1 MMTSAPQPIPAPS
14 EPCSEIEEIRLDRDR
29 RHLHLAF
36 SGGRAADP
44 APRASLCAPALR
56 ATLSAPALRASL
68 SAPALRATL
77 SAPALRATLSAPALR
92 AACRCAACVAD
103 RVRGTFSADFAGVTL
118 THVAPF
124 GAHGLNLS
132 FSDGH
137 ARGVYPFAYLAA
149 LAADAAGPDLPEVK
163 P

>member
-1 MMTSAPQPIPAPS
+1 MMTSAPQPLPAPS
-14 EPCSEIEEIRLDRDR
+14 EPVPDIEEIRLDRDR

-36 SGGRAADP
+36 SGRPAAPASLNAPAHRAA
-44 APRASLCAPALR
+44 
-56 ATLSAPALRASL
+56 
-68 SAPALRATL
+68 
-77 SAPALRATLSAPALR
+77 LSAPALR
-92 AACRCAACVAD
+92 AACRCAVCVAD
-103 RVRGTFSADFAGVTL
+103 QARGTFSADFAGVTL

>member
-14 EPCSEIEEIRLDRDR
+14 EPLSDIEEIRLDRDR

-36 SGGRAADP
+36 SGGPAAAQRTSP
-44 APRASLCAPALR
+44 SSA
-56 ATLSAPALRASL
+56 LSAS
-68 SAPALRATL
+68 
-77 SAPALRATLSAPALR
+77 ALR

-103 RVRGTFSADFAGVTL
+103 RARGTFSADFAGVTL

-149 LAADAAGPDLPEVK
+149 LAAEAAGPDLPEVK

>member
-1 MMTSAPQPIPAPS
+1 MMTSTPQPLPAPS
-14 EPCSEIEEIRLDRDR
+14 EPFPDIEEIRLDRDR

-36 SGGRAADP
+36 SGGRAAAD
-44 APRASLCAPALR
+44 
-56 ATLSAPALRASL
+56 TLSASL
-68 SAPALRATL
+68 SAPALRAAL
-77 SAPALRATLSAPALR
+77 SAPALRASLSAPALR

-103 RVRGTFSADFAGVTL
+103 RARGKFSADFAGVTF

>member
-1 MMTSAPQPIPAPS
+1 MMTSAPKPIPAPS
-14 EPCSEIEEIRLDRDR
+14 EPLSDIEEIRLDHDR

-36 SGGRAADP
+36 SGGP
-44 APRASLCAPALR
+44 AAPAR
-56 ATLSAPALRASL
+56 RTSL
-68 SAPALRATL
+68 GAPALRATL

-103 RVRGTFSADFAGVTL
+103 RARGTLSADFAGVTL

-149 LAADAAGPDLPEVK
+149 LAAEAAGPDLPEVK

>member
-1 MMTSAPQPIPAPS
+1 MMTSAPKPLPAPS
-14 EPCSEIEEIRLDRDR
+14 EPFPDIEEIRLDRDR

-36 SGGRAADP
+36 AGGPEVDP
-44 APRASLCAPALR
+44 AQHPSLGVPALR
-56 ATLSAPALRASL
+56 AALSTPAVRTALSAP
-68 SAPALRATL
+68 T
-77 SAPALRATLSAPALR
+77 LR

-103 RVRGTFSADFAGVTL
+103 RARGTFSADFAGVTL

-149 LAADAAGPDLPEVK
+149 LAAEAAGPDLPEVK

>member
-1 MMTSAPQPIPAPS
+1 MMTSAPQPLPAPS
-14 EPCSEIEEIRLDRDR
+14 EPVPDIEEIRLDRDR

-36 SGGRAADP
+36 SGGP
-44 APRASLCAPALR
+44 AVPASLNAPALR
-56 ATLSAPALRASL
+56 AALSAPALRAS
-68 SAPALRATL
+68 
-77 SAPALRATLSAPALR
+77 LSAPALR

-103 RVRGTFSADFAGVTL
+103 QARGTFSADFAGVTL

>member
-1 MMTSAPQPIPAPS
+1 MMTSAPQPLPAPS
-14 EPCSEIEEIRLDRDR
+14 EPVPDIEEIRLDRDR

-36 SGGRAADP
+36 SGRPAVPASLNAPAQRAA
-44 APRASLCAPALR
+44 
-56 ATLSAPALRASL
+56 LSARALRASL
-68 SAPALRATL
+68 SAPALRA
-77 SAPALRATLSAPALR
+77 SLSAPALR

-103 RVRGTFSADFAGVTL
+103 QARGTFSADFAGVTL

>member
-1 MMTSAPQPIPAPS
+1 MMTSAPQPLPAPS
-14 EPCSEIEEIRLDRDR
+14 EPFPDIEEIRLDGDR

-36 SGGRAADP
+36 SGGPAAADTLS
-44 APRASLCAPALR
+44 AA
-56 ATLSAPALRASL
+56 LSAPALRASL
-68 SAPALRATL
+68 SAPALRA
-77 SAPALRATLSAPALR
+77 
-92 AACRCAACVAD
+92 ACRCAACIAD
-103 RVRGTFSADFAGVTL
+103 RARGTFSADFAGVTL

>member
-1 MMTSAPQPIPAPS
+1 MMTSAPQPLPAPS
-14 EPCSEIEEIRLDRDR
+14 EPVPDIEEIRLDRDR

-36 SGGRAADP
+36 SGRPAVPASLNAPAQRAA
-44 APRASLCAPALR
+44 
-56 ATLSAPALRASL
+56 LSAPALRAS
-68 SAPALRATL
+68 
-77 SAPALRATLSAPALR
+77 LSAPALR

-103 RVRGTFSADFAGVTL
+103 QARGTFSADFAGVTL

-124 GAHGLNLS
+124 GAHGVNLS

>member
-1 MMTSAPQPIPAPS
+1 MMTSAPQPLPAPS
-14 EPCSEIEEIRLDRDR
+14 EPVPDIEEIRLDRDR

-36 SGGRAADP
+36 SGRPAVPASLNAPAQRAA
-44 APRASLCAPALR
+44 
-56 ATLSAPALRASL
+56 LSAPALGAS
-68 SAPALRATL
+68 
-77 SAPALRATLSAPALR
+77 LSAPALR

-103 RVRGTFSADFAGVTL
+103 QARGTFSADFAGVTL

>member
-1 MMTSAPQPIPAPS
+1 MMTSAPQPLPAPS
-14 EPCSEIEEIRLDRDR
+14 EPFPDIEEIRLDRDR

-36 SGGRAADP
+36 SGRPAAP
-44 APRASLCAPALR
+44 ASLNAPALR
-56 ATLSAPALRASL
+56 AALSAPALRAS
-68 SAPALRATL
+68 
-77 SAPALRATLSAPALR
+77 LSAPALR

-103 RVRGTFSADFAGVTL
+103 QARGTFSADFAGVTL

-149 LAADAAGPDLPEVK
+149 LAADAAGPDLSEVK

>member
-14 EPCSEIEEIRLDRDR
+14 EPCSDIEEIRLDRDR

-36 SGGRAADP
+36 SGGRAA
-44 APRASLCAPALR
+44 AEAPALR

-68 SAPALRATL
+68 SAPALRA
-77 SAPALRATLSAPALR
+77 
-92 AACRCAACVAD
+92 ACRCAACVAD
-103 RVRGTFSADFAGVTL
+103 RARGTFSADFAGVTL